1 MPSTM
6 DCISRKG
13 VSSMP
18 RALRKV
24 CRSLCAPPP
33 AATMRR
39 EMRRADS
46 SSSSEHPSAVNTS
59 SSSPVD
65 DETNWSVMGTPPT
78 SQWSRS
84 RSWARRGAAIPPP
97 SLTGVAMTSFVRVPP
112 RSRPSF
118 TVAGAR
124 ASSRSMAQLADM
136 DGWRATAPRPSSSS
150 EDAGAGA
157 ASADR
162 RGVDDARRILSPG
175 ASISPRRASTRRW
188 RRASGSPPSFDPA
201 DPARSR
207 ASPRG
212 SPPPASGGDGGRAGP
227 GERNAAAPDV
237 SDVAASVSICA

>member
-46 SSSSEHPSAVNTS
+46 SSSSLQPSAVRTS

-136 DGWRATAPRPSSSS
+136 DGWRAGEPRPSSS
-150 EDAGAGA
+150 DGAGGA

-162 RGVDDARRILSPG
+162 SGVDDARRIRSPG

-207 ASPRG
+207 ASLRF
-212 SPPPASGGDGGRAGP
+212 SPPSSSGGDGGRAGP